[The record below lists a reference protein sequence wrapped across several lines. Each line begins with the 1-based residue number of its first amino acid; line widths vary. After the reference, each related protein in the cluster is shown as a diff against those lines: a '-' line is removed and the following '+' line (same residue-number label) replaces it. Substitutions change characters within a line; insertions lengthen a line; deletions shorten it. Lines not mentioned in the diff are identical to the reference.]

1 MPPIY
6 YMQRQ
11 TKVFSTDN
19 PGLFRQIPF
28 LARDRFAL
36 ELEAEAAARA
46 ARKREA
52 APPAAADAGP
62 ALADGLPLS
71 AKMRKEKPTGAWMRR
86 GYEPP
91 DFDD

>member
-1 MPPIY
+1 
-6 YMQRQ
+6 MQRQ

-19 PGLFRQIPF
+19 PGLFRQFPF

-36 ELEAEAAARA
+36 ELEAEAAAAARA

-62 ALADGLPLS
+62 ALADSLRLS
-71 AKMRKEKPTGAWMRR
+71 AKMRGEKEKPTGAWMRR